1 MKNYYFGID
10 LGTTNSVISY
20 ANITN
25 NETVKCLIVEVDRKI
40 ENGGR
45 ARGKVLPSVVFYNKD
60 LRTNEIIPEVG
71 DYAKSRYGVRYGYVC
86 KSVKSQMGKN
96 EPLKLAEEIE
106 DKTPS
111 QVSAQILRTMLLS
124 AKTRLFLDSIT
135 DAIITIPASF
145 DSDQC
150 QATLKA
156 AELAGIDV
164 DNEHEIL
171 LYEPKAVIYDIVHMQ
186 ELGEIPADV
195 IDFSTPK
202 NVLVFDLGGGTLDVT
217 IHKVGYIN
225 GTMMNIED
233 IAISRYTQIG
243 GDNFD
248 ELIAEAMYKRFVNMY
263 KLNIHDRRKEE
274 VMSKLRTRAERVK
287 IEMTDD
293 YNHAKESGKSL
304 ENDYYY
310 DISEINLY
318 DSYSYSDE
326 LTIQELEDIIEPL
339 MGNSLSMDDVKR
351 IDSIKE
357 SEMNNIIYPIIDV
370 LAKAGNGIKID
381 AVILNGGMTRFF
393 PVKKRIDEFFG
404 IESLVTADPDL
415 SVARGAVYYHYCL
428 HKYNVTKKLADKT
441 SKEPVF
447 MTGTILNDTINL
459 GVSGEYV
466 SKLIEAGTK
475 LPYYSG
481 EIAKKYY
488 LAKTSD
494 SMIVEIFLGR
504 GNTRNMPNRR
514 VADRIVTFDR
524 VYPAGTEISFAVSID
539 NYRIMKLE
547 AFVTGHVET
556 KTLMSIDTNKKNA
569 DKIKTQAS
577 KIITVENQVLNA
589 KSELNNLKMLV
600 HMSNKKGKNEFRVKI
615 RQSFETIQRADNKRD
630 FYWPIMKEL
639 SYLSLNDVYR
649 GTLYAVA
656 FELSDGFSKEEI
668 VTLVYE
674 CKKHFS
680 EMYYGFRNESL
691 VLKEAIRYIAK
702 WDSDGSN
709 YLLGVVGTGY
719 FSYYEKS
726 IYMAIFELAP
736 FSKVTLQVFL
746 SMKCSALTTQI
757 VSIVMSR
764 LAKQKELLT
773 EEFASYVME
782 SIRACIASSDLTM
795 LRTILRGM
803 AEIGYV
809 EGIDEECY
817 INIKR
822 TLQEVRHYGF
832 DEEMISLAREAETS
846 LQLSQK
852 QLSRLW

>member
-45 ARGKVLPSVVFYNKD
+45 ARGKILPSVVFYNKD
-60 LRTNEIIPEVG
+60 PRTNEIIPEVG

-111 QVSAQILRTMLLS
+111 QVSAQILRTMLTS
-124 AKTRLFLDSIT
+124 AKTRLFLDEIT

-150 QATLKA
+150 QATLQA
-156 AELAGIDV
+156 AKLAGIDV
-164 DNEHEIL
+164 NNEHEIL
-171 LYEPKAVIYDIVHMQ
+171 LYEPKAVIYDLVHMQ
-186 ELGEIPADV
+186 ELGEIPSDI

-233 IAISRYTQIG
+233 LAISRYTQIG

-248 ELIAEAMYKRFVNMY
+248 ELIAKAMYKRFVNMY
-263 KLNIHDRRKEE
+263 KLSIHDRRKEE

-293 YNHAKESGKSL
+293 YRHAEEMGKKL
-304 ENDYYY
+304 DNEYYY

-326 LTIQELEDIIEPL
+326 LTIQELEEIIEPL
-339 MGNSLSMDDVKR
+339 MGGSLSLGDVKR
-351 IDSIKE
+351 IDSMKE
-357 SEMNNIIYPIIDV
+357 SEMNNIIYPILDV
-370 LAKAGNGIKID
+370 LAKAGSDVKID

-393 PVKKRIDEFFG
+393 PIKKRIDKFFG
-404 IESLVTADPDL
+404 LESLVTADPDL

-428 HKYNVTKKLADKT
+428 HKYNVTKSSEEEKP
-441 SKEPVF
+441 SKPVF
-447 MTGTILNDTINL
+447 MTGTILNDTVNL

-475 LPYYSG
+475 LPYCS
-481 EIAKKYY
+481 EVIAEKYY

-504 GNTRNMPNRR
+504 GNTKNMPNRR
-514 VADRIVTFDR
+514 IADRIVTFDR
-524 VYPAGTEISFAVSID
+524 VYPAGTEISFIVSID
-539 NYRIMKLE
+539 NLRMMKLE
-547 AFVTGHVET
+547 AFVSGHIET
-556 KTLMSIDTNKKNA
+556 RTLMSIDTNKKNA
-569 DKIKTQAS
+569 DKIKTKAS

-600 HMSNKKGKNEFRVKI
+600 HMSNKKEKYEFKMKVK
-615 RQSFETIQRADNKRD
+615 QSFETIRRAENKRD
-630 FYWPIMKEL
+630 FYWPIMNEL
-639 SYLSLNDVYR
+639 SYLGLNDPYR
-649 GTLYAVA
+649 GYLYAVA
-656 FELSDGFSKEEI
+656 FELSDGFLKEER
-668 VTLVYE
+668 VALLYE

-680 EMYYGFRNESL
+680 QMYYGFRNEAS

-702 WDSDGSN
+702 WDQEGST
-709 YLLGVVGTGY
+709 YLLNILQTGY

-736 FSKVTLQVFL
+736 FSKVTLNLFL
-746 SMKCSALTTQI
+746 SMKCSTVSTQ
-757 VSIVMSR
+757 VFEAVYFR
-764 LAKQKELLT
+764 LAENKELVNENVINYT
-773 EEFASYVME
+773 VD
-782 SIRACIASSDLTM
+782 SIQSCITSNDLTM
-795 LRTILRGM
+795 LKTIIKGL
-803 AEIGYV
+803 AAIGSV
-809 EGIDEECY
+809 DGLEEHCY
-817 INIKR
+817 LALKR

-832 DEEMISLAREAETS
+832 DEEIILLAREAER
-846 LQLSQK
+846 QMKLSEK
-852 QLSRLW
+852 QLTKL